1 MKIIDLIKGE
11 FIKNFKIKK
20 IIIILIIL
28 LLSIVG
34 KNYIDELKITDNN
47 KKTVLEQGVSYFKNN
62 IDFYKNQNDT
72 NQVRKDFYIFSN
84 TKNYEM

>member
-20 IIIILIIL
+20 IIIVLIIL

-34 KNYIDELKITDNN
+34 KNYIDELKITNDN
-47 KKTVLEQGVSYFKNN
+47 KAIL
-62 IDFYKNQNDT
+62 
-72 NQVRKDFYIFSN
+72 
-84 TKNYEM
+84 